1 MKWLTP
7 KMPDYDGRA
16 WRKLPFQERVKL
28 ACQGWALDGYGAP
41 LSVFVFYLSKIAL
54 YVWCWVFFCAMSPS
68 LGGVESIESWW
79 FKELAFKKAIV
90 WSLLFEFLGLGCG
103 SGPLTGRNIPPFGG
117 ALYFLRP
124 GAVKLSLWPKLPW
137 VGGERRRLVDI
148 VAYLAVLVACVLALV
163 APEVQ
168 DVHISMVV
176 GTLMLASVCDKT
188 LFLVARGEHY
198 AVMLGVF
205 LLAGSTLD
213 WVAGGQLLACCLW
226 FFAGVSKLNA
236 HFPSVVAAMIS
247 NSATFRPAFLRR
259 AMYKSFPEDL
269 HPSRL
274 ATWMAHMGTAL
285 ELSVPIVLLM
295 AGDSTTLT
303 VGLVMMVILHLF
315 ITSHIPA
322 GVPLEWNVLVVYAGF
337 LLFGAHPGVAIG
349 DANPSI
355 LLFLALTSV
364 LVPLLGNFFPRRV
377 SFLPSMRYY
386 AGNWAY
392 SLWFFRGD
400 CVHKLKKNLP
410 MTSPWVADQLGMLYD
425 EEIVQGIM
433 SRPVGFRLMHLHG
446 RVTGLMIPR
455 LLQDSLADYEW
466 VDGEVVAGL
475 VLGWNFGDGH
485 LHDERLLKAVQEA
498 CAFEEGE
505 LRCMFVESQ
514 PLGGDSLEVRLWD
527 AATGRLHEERVL
539 LSDLKARQTWQLG

>member
-1 MKWLTP
+1 M
-7 KMPDYDGRA
+7 
-16 WRKLPFQERVKL
+16 

-41 LSVFVFYLSKIAL
+41 LSVLVFYLAKIAL
-54 YVWCWVFFCAMSPS
+54 YVWCWLLFCSLSPS
-68 LGGVESIESWW
+68 LGGLDSIESWW

-90 WSLLFEFLGLGCG
+90 WSLLFEILGLGCG

-117 ALYFLRP
+117 VLYFLRP
-124 GAVKLSLWPKLPW
+124 GAVKLSLWPKAPII
-137 VGGERRRLVDI
+137 GGERRRLVDV
-148 VAYLAVLVACVLALV
+148 VAYLAVLAACVVALL
-163 APEVQ
+163 APESQ
-168 DVHISMVV
+168 GMHLGLIV
-176 GTLMLASVCDKT
+176 GSLVFAGVCDKT

-198 AVMLGVF
+198 AVMLVVF
-205 LLAGSTLD
+205 LLAGSTAE
-213 WVAGGQLLACCLW
+213 WVAGGQMLACCLW

-247 NSATFRPAFLRR
+247 NSASFRPAFLRR
-259 AMYKSFPEDL
+259 AMYRSFPDDL

-285 ELSVPIVLLM
+285 ELAVPVVLLL
-295 AGDSTTLT
+295 AGGDTMLM
-303 VGLVMMVILHLF
+303 VGLVMMVTLHLF

-337 LLFGAHPGVAIG
+337 VLFGA
-349 DANPSI
+349 NPELSVLDVSLPI
-355 LLFLALTSV
+355 LLFLGVVSV
-364 LVPLLGNFFPRRV
+364 VVPVVGNFFPKHV

-400 CVHKLKKNLP
+400 SVRKLNQKLP

-425 EEIVQGIM
+425 DQIVQGIM

-446 RVTGLMIPR
+446 RVTGLMIPK
-455 LLQDSLADYEW
+455 LLQDNLADYEW

-485 LHDERLLKAVQEA
+485 LHDERLLQAVQEA

-514 PLGGDSLEVRLWD
+514 PLLGDSLDVRLWD
-527 AATGRLHEERVL
+527 AAAGLLHQERVL
-539 LSDLKARQTWQLG
+539 ISDLKARQTWQLG